1 MARLSHSVSQSEQER
16 LRFTRWVL
24 FLINAAEAS
33 GIGQLNRKQLH
44 LLLFMSF
51 ASSRFYGI
59 QPLRQR
65 ARRTDQ
71 GPYYRAAH
79 IALGGLAL
87 SGLVE
92 VHEFSAH
99 PSTVHLQ
106 FEGVFG
112 ATAEGLSVG
121 RLLRSTHRG
130 EELYGF
136 LLDLCLGAV
145 EGAWHEELGSSRKE
159 RRGLETVFEQDL
171 TYQQAL
177 KRPGNVLFIEEESS
191 SNESTPTLAGL
202 REIKSYL
209 AEKTFP
215 NRRDVL
221 SVYQRVLQRKA
232 A

>member
-1 MARLSHSVSQSEQER
+1 MARLSHTVAQSEQER

-24 FLINAAEAS
+24 FLVNAAEAS
-33 GIGQLNRKQLH
+33 GIGPLNRKQLH

-87 SGLVE
+87 SGLVD
-92 VHEFSAH
+92 VQDFRAH

-106 FEGVFG
+106 FDGVFG
-112 ATAEGLSVG
+112 ATIRGMDVG

-136 LLDLCLGAV
+136 LLDLCLAAV
-145 EGAWHEELGSSRKE
+145 EGAWHEELGHARPE
-159 RRGLETVFEQDL
+159 RRTLETVFEQDL
-171 TYQQAL
+171 SYQQAL
-177 KRPGNVLFIEEESS
+177 GRPGNVLFIEESEGDESS
-191 SNESTPTLAGL
+191 PTLAGL
-202 REIKSYL
+202 RVIRSYL
-209 AEKTFP
+209 AEKTVA

-221 SVYQRVLQRKA
+221 SLYQRVLQQKA

>member
-1 MARLSHSVSQSEQER
+1 MAD
-16 LRFTRWVL
+16 
-24 FLINAAEAS
+24 
-33 GIGQLNRKQLH
+33 
-44 LLLFMSF
+44 
-51 ASSRFYGI
+51 I

-65 ARRTDQ
+65 ARRTSQ

-87 SGLVE
+87 AGLVG
-92 VHEFSAH
+92 VQEFQAH

-106 FEGVFG
+106 FDGIFG
-112 ATAEGLSVG
+112 ATAEGLRVG

-130 EELYGF
+130 EEIYGF

-145 EGAWHEELGSSRKE
+145 EGAWHEELGHARQE

-177 KRPGNVLFIEEESS
+177 RRPGNVLFIEESPGD
-191 SNESTPTLAGL
+191 ESTPTLEGL

-209 AEKTFP
+209 AETTFP

-221 SVYQRVLQRKA
+221 SVYQRVLQKKA

>member
-1 MARLSHSVSQSEQER
+1 MARLSHTVAQSEQER

-24 FLINAAEAS
+24 FLVNAAEAS
-33 GIGQLNRKQLH
+33 GIGRLNRKQLH

-87 SGLVE
+87 SGLVD
-92 VHEFSAH
+92 VQEFRAH

-106 FEGVFG
+106 FDGVFG
-112 ATAEGLSVG
+112 ATIQGMDVG

-136 LLDLCLGAV
+136 LLDLCLAAV
-145 EGAWHEELGSSRKE
+145 EGAWHEELGQTREE
-159 RRGLETVFEQDL
+159 RRGLESVFEQDL
-171 TYQQAL
+171 SYQQAL
-177 KRPGNVLFIEEESS
+177 GRPGNVLFIEESPGD
-191 SNESTPTLAGL
+191 ESTPTLAGL
-202 REIKSYL
+202 RVIKSYL
-209 AEKTFP
+209 AEKTFA

-221 SVYQRVLQRKA
+221 SVYQRVLQKKA